1 MPGGPLDAL
10 RGVRVLDLSDDL
22 AGSYCTKLL
31 VDAGAEVLKV
41 EPAAGHPLRTTSR
54 SGSVGA
60 DGDVD
65 GALFRF
71 LAAGQRSVG
80 LDLDGTG
87 DRDRLLELAAGSD
100 VVVSSASIG
109 VLEARRLRGEDLQ
122 AVNPALTVVSITP
135 FGLTGPR
142 AHDTANDFRLQAR
155 SGSLHSHG
163 SVDREPLAVGGGL
176 GEWIAG
182 AYAAAGALAARART
196 ARTGR
201 GEVVDVSA
209 LECLA
214 ITLVCYPSV
223 AASFPGGVRR
233 RSTYVLL
240 PGIEPC
246 KDGFVGLT
254 TLTAQQW
261 HDFLAMIDR
270 HDLIADRQLDG
281 SRGRVAREAEVRG
294 VIQGWTR
301 DRTVEEV
308 IDRAVSFRVPAA
320 PVLDGASL
328 PTFEALTERALF
340 DRNPRG
346 DLPHPRP
353 PFRSS
358 ATRPRPVGR
367 APAVDEH
374 GDRPFASSR
383 STPVEAGQHAG
394 RRLPLEGVRVLDFTA
409 FWAGPTATQYLATLG
424 ADVIKVESVQRPDA
438 IRFNVHVSPD
448 TDRWWEQGYLYAAAN
463 LDKRGIT
470 LNLGDPRGRSLFL
483 RLVALSDVLVE
494 NYTPRVVENF
504 GLTYDVVSDARP
516 DIVMVRMP
524 GWGLDGPWRDRPGFA
539 TTMEQAAGMAFVTG
553 YKDGPPLAPGLCD
566 PLVGIHGAFAV
577 LAALEERRRTG
588 RGQHVEL
595 SMIDMAVNVA
605 AEQILE
611 WAAYGSLMTRRGNRS
626 DRCAP
631 QGVYECAG
639 ADEWLA
645 LSVSTEAEWWEL
657 CRVIGVTGLIDEPD
671 LASVAGRQAAHDRL
685 DAEIS
690 AWCARRPLAVAVEA
704 LRGAGA
710 EPVAAAFAI
719 DEDEQMQARGF
730 WESVVHPVVGEHRYP
745 GWPMRLSGGPT
756 RWHRSP
762 APLVGEHNEDVLGG
776 LLGLNADE
784 LAHLRTADVIG
795 ERPFGL

>member
-31 VDAGAEVLKV
+31 ADAGAEVLKV
-41 EPAAGHPLRTTSR
+41 EPASGHPLRAWSR
-54 SGSVGA
+54 SGSAGA
-60 DGDVD
+60 DGDAD
-65 GALFRF
+65 GALFRY
-71 LAAGQRSVG
+71 LATGQRSLT
-80 LDLDGTG
+80 LDLDVTG
-87 DRDRLLELAAGSD
+87 DRDRLLELAASSD
-100 VVVSSASIG
+100 VVVSSAPIG
-109 VLEARRLRGEDLQ
+109 VLEARRLRGEDLH
-122 AVNPALTVVSITP
+122 AVNGALTVVSITP

-142 AHDTANDFRLQAR
+142 AHDRANDFRLQAR
-155 SGSLHSHG
+155 SGSMHGHG
-163 SVDREPLAVGGGL
+163 STDREPLAVGGGL

-209 LECLA
+209 LECQA

-223 AASFPGGVRR
+223 AASLPGGARR
-233 RSTYVLL
+233 RTTYVLL

-270 HDLIADRQLDG
+270 QDLVADRQLDG
-281 SRGRVAREAEVRG
+281 TRGRVARAAEVRG
-294 VIQGWTR
+294 LIQDWTR
-301 DRTVEEV
+301 DHTVAEI
-308 IDRAVSFRVPAA
+308 IDLAASFRVPAA
-320 PVLDGASL
+320 PVLDGATL
-328 PTFEALTERALF
+328 PGFEPLTERSLF
-340 DRNPRG
+340 DCNPRG

-358 ATRPRPVGR
+358 GTERRPVRR
-367 APAVDEH
+367 APTIDEH
-374 GDRPFASSR
+374 GSRPFATSR
-383 STPVEAGQHAG
+383 SKPVDAVREDGS
-394 RRLPLEGVRVLDFTA
+394 RLPLEGVRVLDVTA
-409 FWAGPTATQYLATLG
+409 FWAGPSGTQYLASLG
-424 ADVIKVESVQRPDA
+424 AEVIKVESVQRPDA
-438 IRFNVHVSPD
+438 MRFNVGVPPS
-448 TDRWWEQGYLYAAAN
+448 TDQWWEQGYLYLAAN

-470 LNLGDPRGRSLFL
+470 LDLGDPRGRELFL
-483 RLVALSDVLVE
+483 QLVALSDVLVE
-494 NYTPRVVENF
+494 NYTPRVFEHF
-504 GLTYDVVSDARP
+504 GLTYDVVSGVRP

-539 TTMEQAAGMAFVTG
+539 TTMEQAAGMAVVTG
-553 YKDGPPLAPGLCD
+553 YEDGPPLAPGLCD

-588 RGQHVEL
+588 RGQQVEL
-595 SMIDMAVNVA
+595 SMIDVAVNVA

-611 WAAYGSLMTRRGNRS
+611 HAAYGSLMTRLGNRS

-645 LSVSTEAEWWEL
+645 LSVSDESEWREL
-657 CRVIGVTGLIDEPD
+657 CRVIGTAGWLDDPD
-671 LASVAGRQAAHDRL
+671 LASVAGRHAAHDRL
-685 DAEIS
+685 DGEIA
-690 AWCARRPLAVAVEA
+690 AWCAGRPLAVAVDA

-710 EPVAAAFAI
+710 EPVVAAFAI
-719 DEDEQMQARGF
+719 DEDEQMVARGF
-730 WESVVHPVVGEHRYP
+730 WESVDHPVVGEHRYP

-756 RWHRSP
+756 GWHRSP
-762 APLVGEHNEDVLGG
+762 APLVGEHNDEVLGG
-776 LLGLNADE
+776 LLGLDADDI
-784 LAHLRTADVIG
+784 ADLRQADVIG
-795 ERPFGL
+795 ERPLGL